1 MDRFK
6 FRAPP
11 RFVNRNTPR
20 TDEAKS
26 VENVTNKGE
35 NVKHVVK
42 NDATKAK
49 NVVEQD
55 EDLWLDDIDEQT
67 LLQASQLVESI
78 QVDFVK
84 ILLLFLII
92 FLRNVFMFS
101 TFCEIR

>member
-26 VENVTNKGE
+26 VENVANKSVE

-78 QVDFVK
+78 QVNFVK
-84 ILLLFLII
+84 TLHRFW
-92 FLRNVFMFS
+92 
-101 TFCEIR
+101 

>member
-26 VENVTNKGE
+26 VE

-78 QVDFVK
+78 QVNFVK
-84 ILLLFLII
+84 TLHRF
-92 FLRNVFMFS
+92 
-101 TFCEIR
+101 

>member
-26 VENVTNKGE
+26 VENV
-35 NVKHVVK
+35 KHVK

-78 QVDFVK
+78 QVNFVK
-84 ILLLFLII
+84 ILHRF
-92 FLRNVFMFS
+92 
-101 TFCEIR
+101 